1 MNVFHYSLLIPNF
14 IGGMTLLSIDSQEYF
29 SEELHEECG
38 VFGIYGDDS
47 IAPAYACYNG
57 LLALQHRG
65 QESCG
70 IAVNDR
76 GVISSYKNMGLVSEV
91 FSSEVLN
98 GLAGQMAVSHVR
110 YSTAGGSVRENSQPL
125 VMRYVK
131 GTLAIA
137 HNGNLTNA
145 FEIRRELEHRGAIF
159 QTTIDSEA
167 IAYLIARER
176 VSSDSIEKAVEK
188 TMKQIEGAYSL
199 LVMSPKKLIAARDPH
214 GFRPLCMGKIGKSVV
229 FASESCALAACG
241 AEFVRDIEPGEIVVV
256 SENGIESIKHNCP
269 EPSKKSLCVFEYIY
283 FARTDSE
290 IDGISVY
297 QSRKEAGR
305 ILAREFPVEAD
316 MVIGVPESGIDAA
329 IGYSEESGIPYE
341 KGIVKNGYIGRTFIK
356 PTQKERANSV
366 KLKLNPLSSVLK
378 GKRVVVIDDSI
389 VRGTTCDRI
398 VKMLRNAGAKE
409 VHLRISSPPFIWP
422 CFYGTDIPSRGEL
435 IAVKHTIDEICELTG
450 ADTLGFLPADKL
462 SEMLFCK
469 NAGIC
474 DACFSGRY
482 PTKIPEKFLE
492 GKERGGVEF
501 DKKLPCVGKAET

>member
-1 MNVFHYSLLIPNF
+1 M
-14 IGGMTLLSIDSQEYF
+14 SIDSQEYF

-47 IAPAYACYNG
+47 MAPAYACYNG

-76 GVISSYKNMGLVSEV
+76 GVISSHKNMGLVTEV
-91 FSSEVLN
+91 FSGDVLEN
-98 GLAGQMAVSHVR
+98 LKGQRAIAHVR

-145 FEIRRELEHRGAIF
+145 VEIRRELEHRGAIF
-159 QTTIDSEA
+159 QTTIDSEV

-176 VSSDSIEKAVEK
+176 IKSGSVEKAVEK

-214 GFRPLCMGKIGKSVV
+214 GFRPLCMGKLGNSII
-229 FASESCALAACG
+229 FASESCALSACG
-241 AEFVRDIEPGEIVVV
+241 AEFVRDIEPGEIVVID
-256 SENGIESIKHNCP
+256 EEHGMRSIKTNCTEP
-269 EPSKKSLCVFEYIY
+269 EKKSLCVFEYIY
-283 FARTDSE
+283 FARSDSE

-366 KLKLNPLSSVLK
+366 KLKLNPCSVLK
-378 GKRVVVIDDSI
+378 DKRVVVIDDSI
-389 VRGTTCDRI
+389 VRGTTCDRL

-422 CFYGTDIPSRGEL
+422 CFYGTDIPSRDEL
-435 IAVKHTIDEICELTG
+435 IAVKHTIDEICKLTG
-450 ADTLGFLPADKL
+450 ADTLGFLPPDKL
-462 SEMLFCK
+462 DEMLFCK

-474 DACFSGRY
+474 DACFSGKY
-482 PTKIPEKFLE
+482 PTKIPDKFLE
-492 GKERGGVEF
+492 GKERGGVDF
-501 DKKLPCVGKAET
+501 DKLICVAKDET

>member
-1 MNVFHYSLLIPNF
+1 M
-14 IGGMTLLSIDSQEYF
+14 SIDSGNWR

-38 VFGIYGDDS
+38 VFGIYGNDEL
-47 IAPAYACYNG
+47 APAYACYNG

-76 GVISSYKNMGLVSEV
+76 GVIKGHKNMGLVSEV
-91 FSSEVLN
+91 FNNETLDELN
-98 GLAGQMAVSHVR
+98 GQMAISHVR

-145 FEIRRELEHRGAIF
+145 YEIRKELERRGAIF
-159 QTTIDSEA
+159 QTTIDSEV

-176 VSSDSIEKAVEK
+176 IHADSVEDAVAK
-188 TMKQIEGAYSL
+188 TMKQIDGAYSL

-214 GFRPLCMGKIGKSVV
+214 GFRPLCMGRLGNSVV

-241 AEFVRDIEPGEIVVV
+241 AEFVRDIEPGEIIIAD
-256 SENGIESIKHNCP
+256 ENGVRSMKVQLSRPCR
-269 EPSKKSLCVFEYIY
+269 KSLCIFEYIY
-283 FARTDSE
+283 FARTDSV

-297 QSRKEAGR
+297 EARKEAGR

-316 MVIGVPESGIDAA
+316 VVIGVPESGIDAA
-329 IGYSEESGIPYE
+329 IGYSEASGIPYE

-356 PTQKERANSV
+356 PTQKERAKSV
-366 KLKLNPLSSVLK
+366 KLKLNPLRSALE

-398 VKMLRNAGAKE
+398 VRMLRNAGAKE

-435 IAVKHTIDEICELTG
+435 IAVKHTIDEICALTG
-450 ADTLGFLPADKL
+450 ADTLGFLPPDKL
-462 SEMLFCK
+462 CEMLGQEQ
-469 NAGIC
+469 AGIC
-474 DACFSGRY
+474 DACFSGVY
-482 PTKIPEKFLE
+482 PTKIPSKMLE
-492 GKERGGVEF
+492 GKERGGLE
-501 DKKLPCVGKAET
+501 LN